1 MASVLYGTGCS
12 WGAGRSCAQ
21 PTCRSWRQQHSHQHT
36 ESVVSPAPTALTSAT
51 TCRADDRLLS
61 QKGTAAAAAECSPV
75 CPTESPIEGLW
86 LPVDVQPWDG
96 RRTLSP
102 SMHPALP
109 AHGPAPSEPRRFT
122 APRGNAAPLNAALS
136 CQAVNCPA
144 SGAASKQP
152 CLPAARRR
160 LFGSPGI
167 RHLLFM
173 SQIPEMS
180 SINN

>member
-1 MASVLYGTGCS
+1 MQAGAVLS
-12 WGAGRSCAQ
+12 PRAGAGGSSTPISTPEPMVA
-21 PTCRSWRQQHSHQHT
+21 
-36 ESVVSPAPTALTSAT
+36 PAPTALTSAT

-86 LPVDVQPWDG
+86 LPVDVPPWDG

-102 SMHPALP
+102 SMHPAFP
-109 AHGPAPSEPRRFT
+109 AHGPAASEPRRFT

-136 CQAVNCPA
+136 CQAVNCPV
-144 SGAASKQP
+144 SGAASKRP

-180 SINN
+180 LINN